1 MNGARLFAMT
11 RTGDQLN
18 NELLGV
24 DPYAPPML
32 AKTRS
37 CQIAGLRRL
46 WRTSHKPVKSLRA
59 AGQGEIV

>member
-1 MNGARLFAMT
+1 MT

-46 WRTSHKPVKSLRA
+46 WRTFHKPVKSLRA